1 LKACRFNFF
10 FLVDEGSYEPDKKLE
25 EVSRLADETLK
36 IAHKLKLVKT
46 VAEAEA
52 ENSD

>member
-1 LKACRFNFF
+1 LLKLSSLLI
-10 FLVDEGSYEPDKKLE
+10 LVDEGSYEPDKKLQ
-25 EVSRLADETLK
+25 EVSKLAQETLA

-52 ENSD
+52 EDSD